1 MTKKETERA
10 GATVKLNVKTPPPPV
25 TPTAAAA
32 ASTLKIAD
40 AEGASHAVKV
50 EGGEMLKKP
59 EFLER
64 VMTRTD
70 VKKSQAKPA
79 IEAALATLAEAL
91 MNGEELQLPPMGKL
105 KVVKARDIGDGA
117 QVLTLKLR
125 TMKDSAG
132 QG

>member
-10 GATVKLNVKTPPPPV
+10 GATVKLNVKSPPPPV
-25 TPTAAAA
+25 SPTAATG
-32 ASTLKIAD
+32 ASKLKIAD
-40 AEGASHAVKV
+40 AEGASPAVKV
-50 EGGEMLKKP
+50 ESGEMVKKP

-105 KVVKARDIGDGA
+105 KVVKTRDIGDGA

-132 QG
+132 QD